1 MDSTIKEKWLA
12 ALRSGKY
19 KQGTDKLRTK
29 ESKFCCLGVLCDV
42 YRKETKLGKWGKD
55 ILGNFDFKNTKK
67 GNREY
72 RSSGVLPLSVMEW
85 AELTQDNPVIN
96 NTQSLA
102 GLNDRGD
109 SFEKIA
115 DIIEKNL

>member
-19 KQGTDKLRTK
+19 KQGTNELRTN

-42 YRKETKLGKWGKD
+42 YRKETKLGKWSKND
-55 ILGNFDFKNTKK
+55 FGNFKFTNTKK
-67 GNREY
+67 SNNTFMG
-72 RSSGVLPLSVMEW
+72 SGRLPLSVMEW
-85 AELTQDNPVIN
+85 AGLPQANPIIDV
-96 NTQSLA
+96 TESLA
-102 GLNDRGD
+102 GLNDSGA

-115 DIIEKNL
+115 DIIEKKF